1 MAVELPPTQDSS
13 PCLLMTTVTS
23 EMEIDERAVEIDER
37 ESGGIDERAV
47 EIDKCG
53 AAHIERG
60 VSEAFNFFTTVRGRT
75 DSNLQAQS
83 YSKSIH
89 ACCTHFHI

>member
-37 ESGGIDERAV
+37 ESGGIDE
-47 EIDKCG
+47 CG

-60 VSEAFNFFTTVRGRT
+60 V
-75 DSNLQAQS
+75 
-83 YSKSIH
+83 
-89 ACCTHFHI
+89 

>member
-1 MAVELPPTQDSS
+1 
-13 PCLLMTTVTS
+13 
-23 EMEIDERAVEIDER
+23 MEIDERAVEIDER

-60 VSEAFNFFTTVRGRT
+60 V
-75 DSNLQAQS
+75 
-83 YSKSIH
+83 
-89 ACCTHFHI
+89 